1 MGEESYIDIDTTGF
15 KKQTTAWNSKFTGT
29 TMQITDA
36 NVLNIN
42 GETTKTK
49 CVTYTRD
56 ATDTEG
62 CRAKF
67 DLNTVPSMNAKYF
80 TIDIKGNGIA
90 QKLTV
95 SLSGLAYITVNMA
108 EDDTDWHQYIY
119 LSLIHI

>member
-1 MGEESYIDIDTTGF
+1 
-15 KKQTTAWNSKFTGT
+15 
-29 TMQITDA
+29 MQITDA

-67 DLNTVPSMNAKYF
+67 DLNTVPSMDAKYF

-108 EDDTDWHQYIY
+108 EGDTDWHP
-119 LSLIHI
+119 

>member
-1 MGEESYIDIDTTGF
+1 
-15 KKQTTAWNSKFTGT
+15 
-29 TMQITDA
+29 MQITDA

-67 DLNTVPSMNAKYF
+67 DL
-80 TIDIKGNGIA
+80 
-90 QKLTV
+90 
-95 SLSGLAYITVNMA
+95 
-108 EDDTDWHQYIY
+108 
-119 LSLIHI
+119 

>member
-67 DLNTVPSMNAKYF
+67 DLNTVPSMDAKYF

-95 SLSGLAYITVNMA
+95 LL
-108 EDDTDWHQYIY
+108 
-119 LSLIHI
+119 

>member
-1 MGEESYIDIDTTGF
+1 M
-15 KKQTTAWNSKFTGT
+15 
-29 TMQITDA
+29 
-36 NVLNIN
+36 
-42 GETTKTK
+42 
-49 CVTYTRD
+49 TYTRD

-67 DLNTVPSMNAKYF
+67 DLNTVPSMDAKYF

-108 EDDTDWHQYIY
+108 EGDTDWHQYIY
-119 LSLIHI
+119 SLEGNVEYPEDITYVQISADTRTTAEFTLIILASQTQSRNV